1 MNIKIIIQTFTLFF
15 VITVSAQESL
25 PVSKAVSLA
34 LENNYGI
41 KIANKS
47 VEVAENNTSILNS
60 GYLPTLTGNAG
71 ANYNLDNNES
81 EFSSGD
87 VTTLNGAES
96 SNYNAS
102 LNLNYTL
109 FDGQGRR
116 YDYKQLKEEYQLS
129 ELEARETIENTM
141 IELLS
146 VYYTVAKL
154 TENTNALQET
164 LEISKN
170 RLTRADYQFEYGQ
183 SSKLEVLNAEV
194 DINNDSINIINE
206 QQELKNS
213 KRDLNF
219 VLGNVLQSNFKVDTL
234 VTFAF
239 GLDKTDMLEKM
250 KRNNVSLLQLDKNI
264 LIGEYDIKSN
274 KSSYLPTLDLI
285 GSYGW
290 NKNNNN
296 GASFVS
302 VSTNTGLTGG
312 LSLRWDIFDGG
323 STITNVKN
331 AKINLE
337 SQQLQKEQILID
349 VERNFNNAWDDY
361 QNKLIIYQVQ
371 ERNIVT
377 AKNNFERTNENFKLG
392 QVTSIEFRQAQL
404 NLLNTEVSRNQA
416 KYDAKLSELK
426 LLQLSGELLNVN
438 F

>member
-71 ANYNLDNNES
+71 ANYNIDNNES
-81 EFSSGD
+81 EFSSGE
-87 VTTLNGAES
+87 VTSLNGAES

-102 LNLNYTL
+102 LALNYTI

-219 VLGNVLQSNFKVDTL
+219 VLGNVLQSTFTVDTL
-234 VTFAF
+234 VTFIL
-239 GLDKTDMLEKM
+239 GLDKAD
-250 KRNNVSLLQLDKNI
+250 
-264 LIGEYDIKSN
+264 
-274 KSSYLPTLDLI
+274 
-285 GSYGW
+285 
-290 NKNNNN
+290 
-296 GASFVS
+296 
-302 VSTNTGLTGG
+302 
-312 LSLRWDIFDGG
+312 
-323 STITNVKN
+323 
-331 AKINLE
+331 
-337 SQQLQKEQILID
+337 
-349 VERNFNNAWDDY
+349 NFNWR
-361 QNKLIIYQVQ
+361 I
-371 ERNIVT
+371 
-377 AKNNFERTNENFKLG
+377 
-392 QVTSIEFRQAQL
+392 
-404 NLLNTEVSRNQA
+404 
-416 KYDAKLSELK
+416 
-426 LLQLSGELLNVN
+426 
-438 F
+438 

>member
-71 ANYNLDNNES
+71 ANYNIDNNES
-81 EFSSGD
+81 EFSSGE
-87 VTTLNGAES
+87 VTSLNGAES

-102 LNLNYTL
+102 LALNYTI

-219 VLGNVLQSNFKVDTL
+219 VLGNVLQSTFTVDTL
-234 VTFAF
+234 VTFIL
-239 GLDKTDMLEKM
+239 GLDKADMLEKM

-296 GASFVS
+296 AASFVS
-302 VSTNTGLTGG
+302 VSRNTGLTGG
-312 LSLRWDIFDGG
+312 LSLSWDIFDGG

-331 AKINLE
+331 AKLNLE
-337 SQQLQKEQILID
+337 SQQLEKEQVLID
-349 VERNFNNAWDDY
+349 IERNFNNAWDDY
-361 QNKLIIYQVQ
+361 QNKLIIYRVQ
-371 ERNIVT
+371 ERS
-377 AKNNFERTNENFKLG
+377 F
-392 QVTSIEFRQAQL
+392 
-404 NLLNTEVSRNQA
+404 NLS
-416 KYDAKLSELK
+416 
-426 LLQLSGELLNVN
+426 
-438 F
+438 